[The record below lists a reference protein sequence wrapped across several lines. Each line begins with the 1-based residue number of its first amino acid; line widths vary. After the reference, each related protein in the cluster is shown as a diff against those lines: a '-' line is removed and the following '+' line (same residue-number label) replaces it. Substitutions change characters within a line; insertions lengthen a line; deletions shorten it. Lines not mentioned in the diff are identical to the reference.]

1 MFLRM
6 TPQNGN
12 FAMLPWKPVYLSLPR
27 ASLRKTALARQYFYA
42 GKIQSS
48 LWELEEN
55 YSVFTKFI
63 TLNTVTPFI
72 QTLSIP
78 RQCLCERG
86 FIICKNSTKK
96 FMQLI
101 TLLSPNSSFG
111 SKDRH
116 FCKVCPL
123 K

>member
-27 ASLRKTALARQYFYA
+27 ASLRKTALALQYSYA

-63 TLNTVTPFI
+63 TLNTDTPFI

-78 RQCLCERG
+78 RQCLC
-86 FIICKNSTKK
+86 
-96 FMQLI
+96 
-101 TLLSPNSSFG
+101 
-111 SKDRH
+111 
-116 FCKVCPL
+116 
-123 K
+123 